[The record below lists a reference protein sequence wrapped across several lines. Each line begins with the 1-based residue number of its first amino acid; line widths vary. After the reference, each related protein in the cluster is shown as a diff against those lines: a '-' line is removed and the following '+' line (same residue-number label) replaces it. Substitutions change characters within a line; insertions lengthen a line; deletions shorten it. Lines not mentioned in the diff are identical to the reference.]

1 MRLSI
6 FGQEKGRFTESN
18 MPFCSK
24 RKAVSLDDTLGR
36 HILRFSYGS
45 SLFFLS
51 KIKFKKNNLEMSVK
65 HFIFAVILC
74 QRNASESLE
83 LSRNCESERIS
94 QSICHKIPREWEI
107 TRGR

>member
-1 MRLSI
+1 
-6 FGQEKGRFTESN
+6 
-18 MPFCSK
+18 
-24 RKAVSLDDTLGR
+24 
-36 HILRFSYGS
+36 
-45 SLFFLS
+45 
-51 KIKFKKNNLEMSVK
+51 MSVK

-107 TRGR
+107 TRGRQLKLTKILRKDEKTWDFCKPALRRNGFHSM